1 MFISLIRVF
10 KFAYKNFWRNIW
22 LSLATVSIIVLT
34 LISVSFLAFVNVLAS
49 QAVTAV
55 KERVDISVYF
65 KPEVTPQEVRT
76 IQSKLQTFPEIQDV
90 RYISRE
96 DSVRLLQDTYKNDV
110 MIIESLK
117 ELGSNPLGDTIVIKA
132 KDLADYPVIL
142 DALEKSQYR
151 GLIEDKNY
159 EDSQVYI
166 SKIYN
171 VTDKVKRAGWF
182 MSAVFAGI
190 AILIVF
196 NTIRIAI
203 YTHGEEINI
212 MKLVGAS
219 NWFIRGPFL
228 VEAVLYAISGTIL
241 TAILLFPILHVAD
254 PYIMSFF
261 DGSFSIFSYYAGS
274 VFAFSAYHFIGITL
288 LTMLASFLA
297 VGRYVDV

>member
-1 MFISLIRVF
+1 MFISLIRVL
-10 KFAYKNFWRNIW
+10 KFACRNFWRNIW
-22 LSLATVSIIVLT
+22 LSLATVSVIVLT

-49 QAVTAV
+49 EAVAAV

-65 KPEVTPQEVRT
+65 KPEVAPQEVKT
-76 IQSKLQTFPEIQDV
+76 IQTKLRQFPEIQDA

-96 DSVRLLQDTYKNDV
+96 DSVRLLQETYKNDV
-110 MIIESLK
+110 FVIESIK
-117 ELGSNPLGDTIVIKA
+117 ELGANPLGDTLVIKA
-132 KDLADYPVIL
+132 RELSYYPAIL
-142 DALEKSQYR
+142 EALEKSQYR

-171 VTDKVKRAGWF
+171 ITDKIKKAGWV

-196 NTIRIAI
+196 NTVRIAI
-203 YTHGEEINI
+203 YTHSEEINI

-228 VEAVLYAISGTIL
+228 VEAALYAAVGAISAVLI
-241 TAILLFPILHVAD
+241 LFPILHVID
-254 PYIMSFF
+254 PYVMSFF
-261 DGSFSIFSYYAGS
+261 EGSFSIFSYYSHS
-274 VFAFSAYHFIGITL
+274 VFSFALYHFISITL
-288 LTMLASFLA
+288 LTMIASFLA
-297 VGRYVDV
+297 IGRYVDV

>member
-10 KFAYKNFWRNIW
+10 KFAAKNFWRNIW
-22 LSLATVSIIVLT
+22 LSLATVSVIVLT
-34 LISVSFLAFVNVLAS
+34 LISVSFIAFVNVLAS
-49 QAVTAV
+49 QAVAAV

-65 KPEVTPQEVRT
+65 KPEVTPQEVRI
-76 IQSKLQTFPEIQDV
+76 IQTKLQTFPEIQDV
-90 RYISRE
+90 RYVSRE
-96 DSVRLLQDTYKNDV
+96 DSVKMLQDTYKNDV

-117 ELGSNPLGDTIVIKA
+117 ELGANPLGDTIIVKA
-132 KDLADYPVIL
+132 RDLADYPVIL

-171 VTDKVKRAGWF
+171 VTDKVKKAGWV

-203 YTHGEEINI
+203 YTHSEEINI
-212 MKLVGAS
+212 MKLVGAG

-228 VEAVLYAISGTIL
+228 VEAALYAITGTAL
-241 TAILLFPILHVAD
+241 TMILLFPVLHVVD
-254 PYIMSFF
+254 PYVMSFF
-261 DGSFSIFSYYAGS
+261 EGSFSIFSYYAQS
-274 VFAFSAYHFIGITL
+274 VLAFSAYHLLGIAL
-288 LTMLASFLA
+288 LTMIASFLA